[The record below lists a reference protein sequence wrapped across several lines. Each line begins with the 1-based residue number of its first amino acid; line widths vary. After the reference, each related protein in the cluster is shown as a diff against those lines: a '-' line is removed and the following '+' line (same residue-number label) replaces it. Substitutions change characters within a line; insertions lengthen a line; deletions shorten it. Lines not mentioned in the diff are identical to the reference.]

1 MYVYMYVTYVCMYV
15 CIDVLIIVCM
25 QVWAPSDSF
34 TTSQIQN
41 YRSAMSVL
49 SVPLG
54 QDNALADTGN
64 LTYDDSSNPN
74 LIADSGGSNS
84 SSSGS
89 TNASSNAFMH
99 CLHILC
105 GHESAVS
112 AISYSSDMDLIV
124 SGSKGSRP

>member
-1 MYVYMYVTYVCMYV
+1 MYVCMYECMYV

-54 QDNALADTGN
+54 QDNALADTTN
-64 LTYDDSSNPN
+64 LTFDDSSNPN

-124 SGSKGSRP
+124 SGSKGHRP

>member
-54 QDNALADTGN
+54 QDNALADTAN